1 MQIVENKIV
10 EAKRR
15 EEGRMQDEGKGRDS
29 VSFMR
34 SSLSS
39 NRPKNTTRKESLN
52 KDVYIPSN
60 PNKSFQ
66 NESK

>member
-1 MQIVENKIV
+1 VQIVENKIV

-15 EEGRMQDEGKGRDS
+15 EENRLQEEGRGRENA
-29 VSFMR
+29 SFMR

-39 NRPKNTTRKESLN
+39 NRPKPTQRKESLK
-52 KDVYIPSN
+52 KDVYIPNN

-66 NESK
+66 N